1 MPIVVFSA
9 VCIIAGI
16 SCIVM
21 AYKSILE
28 PYLKYKRY
36 HHLATVQPKFEI
48 LNVES
53 LENPFRGRGVGPQKY
68 FTIEYEYVV
77 DSIDGVDSDT
87 KLSNEEN
94 EEVEVEVE
102 VITEKYRYAVDY
114 DEPLTEYDFYNATVV
129 CTEDYKVSFLDPI
142 DTDYNSI
149 LDFKKIMS
157 FLLLTTFSVVFIVV
171 GFGVLFTAAQVLSGT

>member
-9 VCIIAGI
+9 LCIIAGI

-21 AYKSILE
+21 AYKSVLA

-36 HHLATVQPKFEI
+36 HHLATVQPKFKI

-68 FTIEYEYVV
+68 FTVEYEYVLNSV
-77 DSIDGVDSDT
+77 DDIDSNTELSDGED
-87 KLSNEEN
+87 EEA
-94 EEVEVEVE
+94 E
-102 VITEKYRYAVDY
+102 VITEKYRYVVDY
-114 DEPLTEYDFYNATVV
+114 ADPLAEYDFYNATVI
-129 CTEDYKVSFLDPI
+129 CTEDYKVSFLEPI

-157 FLLLTTFSVVFIVV
+157 FLLLTTFAVVFIVV
-171 GFGVLFTAAQVLSGT
+171 GFVVLFTVSQILSGAQ